1 MADTAESADNTS
13 AKETVTQAAAATTGS
28 SAAASSTAA
37 AAPASA
43 PAFTKEQ
50 LAASKKYIHKSD
62 LVMAVLAE
70 GKTYTIAQADAAIQA
85 FLDKEVK

>member
-13 AKETVTQAAAATTGS
+13 AKATVTQAAAV
-28 SAAASSTAA
+28 ASGSTAA
-37 AAPASA
+37 ASGTGTASTD
-43 PAFTKEQ
+43 PVFTKEQ
-50 LAASKKYIHKSD
+50 LAASQKYAHKSD

-85 FLDKEVK
+85 FLEKEVK

>member
-1 MADTAESADNTS
+1 MADTATTTADNTA
-13 AKETVTQAAAATTGS
+13 AKQTAAESTGTQTTAMPAAAAATD
-28 SAAASSTAA
+28 
-37 AAPASA
+37 PV
-43 PAFTKEQ
+43 FTKEQ